1 MQEFYKILNLTENA
15 SDEEIE
21 LAYKEL
27 KAKYSKE
34 RFLEGEEGNHAAKML
49 TKVET
54 AYYEIKEDRRHVD
67 KQTEKPNYS
76 EVESLLKNG
85 NVSGAQMKLDE
96 YTDRDAEWHY
106 LQSVIFYKKNW
117 ANESKKQLEIAMN
130 MDPHNEKYSTA
141 YEKLKDKMAFNE
153 KQFKSGNSDTQTH
166 QNMNDRQMGATD
178 NGCCSYCASLCCM
191 NLLCNAC
198 CRF

>member
-54 AYYEIKEDRRHVD
+54 AYYEIKEARRHVD

>member
-1 MQEFYKILNLTENA
+1 MHEFYKILNLNENA
-15 SDEEIE
+15 TDEEVE

-27 KAKYSKE
+27 KAKYSRE

-54 AYYEIKEDRRHVD
+54 AYYEIKESRKHVN
-67 KQTEKPNYS
+67 KQTDKPNYI
-76 EVESLLKNG
+76 EVESLLKSG
-85 NVSGAQMKLDE
+85 DVSGAQMKLDE
-96 YTDRDAEWHY
+96 YSDRDAEWHY

-130 MDPHNEKYSTA
+130 MDPHNQKYANA
-141 YEKLKDKMAFNE
+141 YGKLKEKMAFNE
-153 KQFKSGNSDTQTH
+153 KQFKSGNADAQTQ
-166 QNMNDRQMGATD
+166 QNMNERQMGATD